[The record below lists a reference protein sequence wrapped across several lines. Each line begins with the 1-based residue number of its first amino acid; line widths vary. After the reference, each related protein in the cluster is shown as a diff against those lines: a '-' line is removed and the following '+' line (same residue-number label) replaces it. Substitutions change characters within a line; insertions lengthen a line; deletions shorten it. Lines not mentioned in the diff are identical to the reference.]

1 LLSQTPDRS
10 PVSVSPG
17 ETVDLTIGFDG
28 ERPSSAR
35 ALVDGDIVAETE
47 LDSEATEWAFEF
59 AGEDPGHYEVA
70 LVVEGTFPDRL
81 GHLYE
86 QDALEFSDTAARAEW
101 DVVIVDPD
109 EQVSTFA
116 RIWHSVKDVL
126 ALYTL
131 TMIVR
136 KAYAKVENARDS
148 LGRTESEE
156 HDDDLTTL
164 DDFIDEESTQN
175 GEEPSDRNAES

>member
-1 LLSQTPDRS
+1 M
-10 PVSVSPG
+10 
-17 ETVDLTIGFDG
+17 
-28 ERPSSAR
+28 R
-35 ALVDGDIVAETE
+35 ALVDGDVVTETE
-47 LDSEATEWAFEF
+47 LGSEAAEWAFEF

-101 DVVIVDPD
+101 DVIVVESD

-116 RIWHSVKDVL
+116 RIWSLVKDVL

-136 KAYAKVENARDS
+136 KAYAKAENARDS
-148 LGRTESEE
+148 LGRAEAEE
-156 HDDDLTTL
+156 QGDDLTTL
-164 DDFIDEESTQN
+164 DDFIDEESSQD
-175 GEEPSDRNAES
+175 GEEPSDRDTES

>member
-1 LLSQTPDRS
+1 MLSQTPDRS

-28 ERPSSAR
+28 ERPTSAR
-35 ALVDGDIVAETE
+35 ALVDGNVVTETE
-47 LDSEATEWAFEF
+47 LDSEAAEWTFEF
-59 AGEDPGHYEVA
+59 AVEESGHYEVA

-101 DVVIVDPD
+101 DVVVVDSN
-109 EQVSTFA
+109 EQLSTFT
-116 RIWHSVKDVL
+116 RIWNSVKDVL

-136 KAYAKVENARDS
+136 KAYAKAENARDR

-156 HDDDLTTL
+156 EGDDLTTL
-164 DDFIDEESTQN
+164 DDFIDEESSQD
-175 GEEPSDRNAES
+175 GEEPSDRDAES